1 MALFEFLFWKVEHHL
16 WPAMSFV
23 HLREA
28 SQILKSACKEF
39 LGTEHR
45 QSWKDAV
52 IERRERERGNTEIIT
67 DHQTDMSRIEDASRS
82 GTPKFPQSS
91 QQTSYSN
98 PQSWQGLVC
107 HITKLAIGKPMA
119 RFAPAES
126 TPVQNTTI
134 PGFRTCFYSLLRCGN
149 KWKNTQNNLSDFYQ
163 CIVKRTQSELDLA
176 VYLIPDCSRS
186 LRGKMGELRI
196 VWLCNLRFDVDLKS
210 PRFLPMNFDSFPER
224 RPDMSKSSFQQG
236 LYVDGSTHRLV
247 YLVVQQNC
255 VKQKPS
261 MVTFTKR
268 KRLHALRFF
277 FLDW

>member
-1 MALFEFLFWKVEHHL
+1 
-16 WPAMSFV
+16 
-23 HLREA
+23 
-28 SQILKSACKEF
+28 
-39 LGTEHR
+39 
-45 QSWKDAV
+45 
-52 IERRERERGNTEIIT
+52 
-67 DHQTDMSRIEDASRS
+67 MSRIEDASRS

-119 RFAPAES
+119 RFALTES

-186 LRGKMGELRI
+186 LAGKMGELRT
-196 VWLCNLRFDVDLKS
+196 VWLCNLRFDVDFDITQILTDEL
-210 PRFLPMNFDSFPER
+210 RFLSRTEAGYEQSHS
-224 RPDMSKSSFQQG
+224 SKVFTFG
-236 LYVDGSTHRLV
+236 DGSTHRLV

-268 KRLHALRFF
+268 KRLHALIL
-277 FLDW
+277 FLEW

>member
-1 MALFEFLFWKVEHHL
+1 MASYELCSPTRSIPDSKKRMQGVSRHRTSSIMKRRGDWKE
-16 WPAMSFV
+16 
-23 HLREA
+23 
-28 SQILKSACKEF
+28 
-39 LGTEHR
+39 
-45 QSWKDAV
+45 
-52 IERRERERGNTEIIT
+52 RERERGNTEIIT

-277 FLDW
+277 FWSDRYIAHIYIYI